1 MAQLIA
7 LEVARELLVSLR
19 AVIDRIEKKDRDL
32 ASQIR
37 RASASI
43 TLNLREGA
51 ERRGKDREHL
61 WRIAAGSTAEVDE
74 ALHIALAWDYVP
86 EELVAPARALA
97 SRVIALLWRLAPPR
111 R

>member
-1 MAQLIA
+1 VQSSS
-7 LEVARELLVSLR
+7 V
-19 AVIDRIEKKDRDL
+19 EKKDRDL

-37 RASASI
+37 RAAASI

-61 WRIAAGSTAEVDE
+61 WRIAAGSAAEVDE
-74 ALHIALAWDYVP
+74 ALHIALAWDYAP
-86 EELVAPARALA
+86 AELVTPAQALA